1 MQIYGKTLKHDR
13 FFPIFYNFAAKINI
27 AMKYYEVNFRIEAPA
42 ETFDDVR
49 FVVTALAGEAALEAF
64 TDTDEGMVGYVQ
76 QALFDRSLLDEQMSQ
91 LPFEDVRVTY
101 EVAEAEDKDWNETWE
116 QEGFEPIIIN
126 NKVVVHDGRHLADT
140 TLLPDAVSIEID
152 TRQAFGT
159 GNHETTRLMISHLL
173 QMPLEGRTVLDCGTG
188 TGILGIAALK
198 LGAARATGY
207 DIDEWSADN
216 ARHNAVINR
225 VDDRFT
231 SLLGNAQQVIPTI
244 QPQCFDVVMA
254 NINRNILLADMPL
267 FVSCMKPGATLLLSG
282 FYPQDLP
289 MLEQKGAELSLH
301 LTAEAS
307 EGDWQSCRLEL

>member
-173 QMPLEGRTVLDCGTG
+173 QMPLEDRTVLDCGTG

-282 FYPQDLP
+282 FYPQDLL
-289 MLEQKGAELSLH
+289 MLEQKGAELGLH

>member
-1 MQIYGKTLKHDR
+1 
-13 FFPIFYNFAAKINI
+13 
-27 AMKYYEVNFRIEAPA
+27 MKYYEVNFRIEAPA

-76 QALFDRSLLDEQMSQ
+76 QALFDRSLLDEQLAQ

-116 QEGFEPIIIN
+116 QEGFEPIIIK

-289 MLEQKGAELSLH
+289 MLEQKGAELGLH